1 MTFSR
6 QMKQMKIFLVILTSV
21 ALTSCSTLASMMV
34 EDTMMAGLS
43 NAKPSS
49 GAPPSQKTQDKEAE
63 RLKKEGKCPICR
75 GMGKTPDG
83 RYDCTT
89 CNGTGK
95 YQESSK

>member
-1 MTFSR
+1 
-6 QMKQMKIFLVILTSV
+6 MKQIKIIFVILTCV
-21 ALTSCSTLASMMV
+21 ALTSCSTLASIMV
-34 EDTMMAGLS
+34 EDTVAAGLS
-43 NAKPSS
+43 SAKPSS
-49 GAPPSQKTQDKEAE
+49 GAPPSQKAQDKEAE

-75 GMGKTPDG
+75 GLGKTPDG